1 MEDDT
6 EQKQNFLKENILDAG
21 YDVDEFVALL
31 QSVKGEQAAD
41 VDLWT
46 FDELKNVNFY

>member
-1 MEDDT
+1 MEEDT
-6 EQKQNFLKENILDAG
+6 EHKQNFLKVNILDAG

-31 QSVKGEQAAD
+31 HSIKGDQAAD

-46 FDELKNVNFY
+46 FDELKNVK